1 MPDGTTLSIG
11 SERIQIPETLFTQ
24 NASVEGFTGLQ
35 NMVTEAIGRTDIDIR
50 RDLFVSVIIAGGN
63 ASFKGTE
70 ERLQRLI
77 PEVAP

>member
-1 MPDGTTLSIG
+1 
-11 SERIQIPETLFTQ
+11 
-24 NASVEGFTGLQ
+24 
-35 NMVTEAIGRTDIDIR
+35 MVTEAIGRTDIDIR